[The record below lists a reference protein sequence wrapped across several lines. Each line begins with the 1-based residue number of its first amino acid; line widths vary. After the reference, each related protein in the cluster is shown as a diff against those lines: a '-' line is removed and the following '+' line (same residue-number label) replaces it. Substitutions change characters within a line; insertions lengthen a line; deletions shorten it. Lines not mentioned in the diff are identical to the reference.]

1 MIKNYFKTAIRNL
14 LKKKSFSAINI
25 FGLAIGM
32 AVSILMLLFV
42 LSEVTYDRFNE
53 DSENIY
59 RIALHIDAQGRILNI
74 PSAPAP
80 MGPALMDN
88 FPEVTEVGRLRSMGG
103 ALISYE
109 DKKFDETNIRYA
121 DAGIFDVFSID
132 VLRGNPE
139 TFLEAPYNL
148 VITEEMARK
157 YFGEEDPINK
167 SLQFGSEDFYT
178 VTGVVKKMPE
188 NSHFKFNMLISLPTL
203 NRTGEPLDSWMGFN
217 FNTYFKLQ
225 SGASI
230 EGLDEKCYT
239 LMMDNMPEQ
248 IRQLDLKLDL
258 HLQPLT
264 SIHLHSTTEG
274 ELEPGGS
281 IAYIWIMTTI
291 AFFILL
297 IACINFMNLS
307 TAQSAH
313 RAKEVGM
320 RKVLGAQRK
329 KLISQFLGE
338 TLLLSFISF
347 LLSLLLIQALLPAF
361 NQLSRKE
368 LVFNPFDNWIITLGL
383 ILITLLVGLIAG
395 TYPAFFLSAYSPI
408 DVFRSQYKAGRGHRF
423 FRNGLVT
430 FQYVISI
437 ALICC
442 TLIVFFQMRFV
453 KNYDLGFDKDQI
465 MVVHYRGQIP
475 NQRDVF
481 KSRVAEIPGVVK
493 ASNAQTLPGIGSN
506 ETFFAFEGFN
516 QGEPKVYPYT
526 EADEDYLETMGLEL
540 AAGRFFSK
548 EFTGDSDT
556 VVINETLAKEV
567 GWDDPLGKIVRM
579 TDVVDDEFVQIP
591 FTVIGVVKDF
601 HFASLRENIRG
612 YIIKLEPER
621 GRLAVKVRPESLSGA
636 IRSIETIWNEMIPTY
651 PFEYTFLDDRFDSI
665 YRTEQRIGKIFLA
678 FTLITILVAC
688 LGLFGL
694 ASFTAEQRTK
704 EIGIRKVLGAS
715 VPNVVLLLS
724 RQYTKWVL
732 LANVIAWPVA
742 FFAMRTWLQNFAYRI
757 DMGIWIFV
765 LSGVMALLIALLS
778 VSAKA
783 LKAAAANPVQSL
795 RYE

>member
-14 LKKKSFSAINI
+14 LRKKSFSAINI

-42 LSEVTYDRFNE
+42 LNEVTYDRFNE

-59 RIALHIDAQGRILNI
+59 RIALNIDAQGRILNI

-88 FPEVTEVGRLRSMGG
+88 FPEVIEVGRLRSMGG

-109 DKKFDETNIRYA
+109 DKEFDESNIRYA
-121 DAGIFDVFSID
+121 DSGIFDVFSID

-148 VITEEMARK
+148 VITEEMAQK
-157 YFGEEDPINK
+157 YFGEENPINK
-167 SLQFGSEDFYT
+167 TLQFGSEDFYT

-225 SGASI
+225 DGASV
-230 EGLDEKCYT
+230 EGLDEKFYT

-248 IRQLDLKLDL
+248 IKQLDLKLDL
-258 HLQPLT
+258 YLQPLT
-264 SIHLHSTTEG
+264 SIHLNSTTEG

-347 LLSLLLIQALLPAF
+347 LLSLLLIQVLLPAF

-383 ILITLLVGLIAG
+383 IGITLLVGLIAG

-442 TLIVFFQMRFV
+442 TLIVFFQMQFV

-481 KSRVAEIPGVVK
+481 KSRVFEIPGVIK
-493 ASNAQTLPGIGSN
+493 AANAQTLPGVGSN

-526 EADEDYLETMGLEL
+526 EADEDYMETMGFEL

-567 GWDDPLGKIVRM
+567 GWDEPLGKIVRM
-579 TDVVDDEFVQIP
+579 TDVVDEEFVQIP

-612 YIIKLEPER
+612 FIIKLDHGR

-636 IRSIETIWNEMIPTY
+636 IRSIETIWNEMIPAY

-665 YRTEQRIGKIFLA
+665 YRTEQRIGKIFFA

-724 RQYTKWVL
+724 KQFTKWVI

-742 FFAMRTWLQNFAYRI
+742 FFAMRAWLQNFAYRI
-757 DMGIWIFV
+757 DIGIWIFV
-765 LSGVMALLIALLS
+765 LSGIMALGIALLS

-783 LKAAAANPVQSL
+783 LKAATANPVQSL

>member
-1 MIKNYFKTAIRNL
+1 MIKNYFKTALRNL
-14 LKKKSFSAINI
+14 WKKKSFSAINI

-42 LSEVTYDRFNE
+42 LNEITYDRFNE
-53 DSENIY
+53 DSEDIY
-59 RIALHIDAQGRILNI
+59 RIQLNLNAQGRLLNI
-74 PSAPAP
+74 ASVPAP
-80 MGPALMDN
+80 MGPALLDN
-88 FPEVTEVGRLRSMGG
+88 FPEVMEVGRLRSMGG

-121 DAGIFDVFSID
+121 DSGIFDVFTI
-132 VLRGNPE
+132 VVVGGNPK
-139 TFLEAPYNL
+139 TFLEAPYSL
-148 VITEEMARK
+148 VITQEMAEK
-157 YFGEEDPINK
+157 YFGDQDPINK
-167 SLQFGSEDFYT
+167 TLQFGTEDFYT
-178 VTGVVKKMPE
+178 VTGVIKKMPE
-188 NSHFKFNMLISLPTL
+188 NSHFKFNMLISLTTL
-203 NRTGEPLDSWMGFN
+203 NRTGEPLDTWGSFN

-225 SGASI
+225 KNASV
-230 EGLDEKCYT
+230 EGLEEKFYT
-239 LMMDNMPEQ
+239 LLMDNLPEQ
-248 IRQLDLKLDL
+248 VKQLDVKMDL
-258 HLQPLT
+258 YLQELHR
-264 SIHLHSTTEG
+264 IHLHSHTEG
-274 ELEPGGS
+274 ELEPSGS

-307 TAQSAH
+307 TAQSVH

-329 KLISQFLGE
+329 RLISQFLGE

-347 LLSLLLIQALLPAF
+347 LLSLILIQALLPAF

-368 LVFNPFDNWIITLGL
+368 LVFNPFENWIVTLGL
-383 ILITLLVGLIAG
+383 IGLTLLVGLIAG
-395 TYPAFFLSAYSPI
+395 TYPAFFLSAYSPL

-453 KNYDLGFDKDQI
+453 KNYDLGFDKDQVMSI
-465 MVVHYRGQIP
+465 YYRGQIP

-481 KSRVAEIPGVVK
+481 KSRVVDIPGVVS
-493 ASNAQTLPGIGSN
+493 ASNSGTLPGIGSS

-526 EADEDYLETMGLEL
+526 QVDEDYLETMGLEL
-540 AAGRFFSK
+540 SAGRFFSK
-548 EFTGDSDT
+548 EYTGDSST
-556 VVINETLAKEV
+556 VVLNETLVQDV

-579 TDVVDDEFVQIP
+579 TDVVDDEFVQVP
-591 FTVIGVVKDF
+591 YTVVGVVKDF
-601 HFASLRENIRG
+601 HFDSLREKIRG
-612 YIIKLEPER
+612 YIIMLEPER
-621 GRLAVKVRPESLSGA
+621 SRIAVKVRPENLSGT
-636 IRSIETIWNEMIPTY
+636 IRSIEKIWKEMIPAY

-665 YRTEQRIGKIFLA
+665 YRTEQRIGNIFLS

-715 VPNVVLLLS
+715 VSNVVLLLS

-732 LANVIAWPVA
+732 VANVIAWPVA

-757 DMGIWIFV
+757 DIGIWIFI
-765 LSGVMALLIALLS
+765 LSGVMALAIALLS

-783 LKAAAANPVQSL
+783 LKAATANPVNSL

>member
-1 MIKNYFKTAIRNL
+1 
-14 LKKKSFSAINI
+14 
-25 FGLAIGM
+25 
-32 AVSILMLLFV
+32 
-42 LSEVTYDRFNE
+42 
-53 DSENIY
+53 
-59 RIALHIDAQGRILNI
+59 
-74 PSAPAP
+74 
-80 MGPALMDN
+80 
-88 FPEVTEVGRLRSMGG
+88 
-103 ALISYE
+103 
-109 DKKFDETNIRYA
+109 
-121 DAGIFDVFSID
+121 
-132 VLRGNPE
+132 
-139 TFLEAPYNL
+139 
-148 VITEEMARK
+148 
-157 YFGEEDPINK
+157 
-167 SLQFGSEDFYT
+167 
-178 VTGVVKKMPE
+178 
-188 NSHFKFNMLISLPTL
+188 
-203 NRTGEPLDSWMGFN
+203 
-217 FNTYFKLQ
+217 
-225 SGASI
+225 
-230 EGLDEKCYT
+230 
-239 LMMDNMPEQ
+239 
-248 IRQLDLKLDL
+248 
-258 HLQPLT
+258 
-264 SIHLHSTTEG
+264 
-274 ELEPGGS
+274 
-281 IAYIWIMTTI
+281 
-291 AFFILL
+291 
-297 IACINFMNLS
+297 MNLS